1 MPAHYKKLQTVI
13 LAGLICVA
21 GCQRSN
27 APWVVLAN
35 SLPSQV
41 HTDQSF
47 VSVVLYILKQT
58 HEPLLRKDDG
68 ENYSSRIL
76 RKWTRSLD
84 NRDFTFCPDESL
96 RFSAQTEFSVQFLK
110 ECLTAIARKYDDS
123 ASLSIHDGCVDVR
136 FARSHPGY
144 MDYLTLYEN
153 APTIKRNEFIEDG
166 LGPFYIEKIDKNSII
181 LARKTR
187 ITHGYNFV
195 VLRQNTKDGAMNL
208 GEIADRNLLSESENS
223 GIEPGAY
230 QSFYNTEL
238 RTGDLII
245 NHPNP
250 EMRRLIYNCTD
261 IDMLRRSFLPATNTF
276 IDVAT
281 VFPIGVPGAQR
292 GFPKQDCQAA
302 LSKMPKKRDNIIF
315 SNWRTDN
322 NMQMRRFVDAFFKR
336 TGVRIRLVHY
346 PPDEFKK
353 MLHNRPRPYHLTV
366 MHLDAVVPDYKSF
379 LETFFRKDGY
389 LDFDLPAGAKYF
401 KEMLRTEDSG
411 RKHELAMYTAGEL
424 SKEAVALP
432 LYQNV
437 RRFQYPKKI
446 RNIVVGQ
453 GFLVY
458 PEVGD
463 FKW

>member
-1 MPAHYKKLQTVI
+1 
-13 LAGLICVA
+13 
-21 GCQRSN
+21 
-27 APWVVLAN
+27 
-35 SLPSQV
+35 
-41 HTDQSF
+41 
-47 VSVVLYILKQT
+47 
-58 HEPLLRKDDG
+58 
-68 ENYSSRIL
+68 
-76 RKWTRSLD
+76 
-84 NRDFTFCPDESL
+84 
-96 RFSAQTEFSVQFLK
+96 
-110 ECLTAIARKYDDS
+110 
-123 ASLSIHDGCVDVR
+123 
-136 FARSHPGY
+136 
-144 MDYLTLYEN
+144 
-153 APTIKRNEFIEDG
+153 
-166 LGPFYIEKIDKNSII
+166 
-181 LARKTR
+181 
-187 ITHGYNFV
+187 
-195 VLRQNTKDGAMNL
+195 
-208 GEIADRNLLSESENS
+208 
-223 GIEPGAY
+223 
-230 QSFYNTEL
+230 
-238 RTGDLII
+238 
-245 NHPNP
+245 
-250 EMRRLIYNCTD
+250 
-261 IDMLRRSFLPATNTF
+261 
-276 IDVAT
+276 
-281 VFPIGVPGAQR
+281 VPGAQR

-366 MHLDAVVPDYKSF
+366 MHLDAVVPDYRSF